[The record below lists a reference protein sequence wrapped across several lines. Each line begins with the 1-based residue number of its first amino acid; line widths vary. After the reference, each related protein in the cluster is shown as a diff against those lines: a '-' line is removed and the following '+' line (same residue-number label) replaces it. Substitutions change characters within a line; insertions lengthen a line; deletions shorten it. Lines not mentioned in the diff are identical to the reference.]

1 MVDLQT
7 DRQTDRRQQS
17 VLPLFLRLPGASPAP
32 GACAGG
38 GTRNL
43 ECISLGRFF
52 SSLRFG
58 LATIGAGIPCDDFK
72 SAKFIRP

>member
-7 DRQTDRRQQS
+7 DTQTEGSSQCCHFFCAY
-17 VLPLFLRLPGASPAP
+17 LAP
-32 GACAGG
+32 HLHQAHARGG